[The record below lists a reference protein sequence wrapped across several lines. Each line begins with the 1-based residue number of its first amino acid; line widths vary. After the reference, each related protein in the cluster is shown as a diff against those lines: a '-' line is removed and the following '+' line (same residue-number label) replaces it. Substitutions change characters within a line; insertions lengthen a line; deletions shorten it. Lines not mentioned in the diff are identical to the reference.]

1 MAMSSGSGSGLKGSI
16 NVTPLIDVLLVLLI
30 IFLMITPMKPY
41 GLETEVPQPP
51 PPDKKSAPPRESTV
65 VAEVLNVN
73 GVSVVKLN
81 KQEVSW
87 AELPAHLTE
96 IYKRRGQRVLFVKGE
111 EELFF
116 EDVARV
122 IDATKATRLDI
133 SVALL
138 TNKMLAGGV

>member
-1 MAMSSGSGSGLKGSI
+1 MAITSGSGSGLNGSI

-41 GLETEVPQPP
+41 GLDTQVPQPP
-51 PPDKKSAPPRESTV
+51 PKPNDAPPKESTV
-65 VAEVLNVN
+65 VAEVVN
-73 GVSVVKLN
+73 ANGASVVRLN

-87 AELPAHLTE
+87 AELPARLTE
-96 IYKRRGQRVLFVKGE
+96 IYKARGQRVLFVKGD
-111 EELFF
+111 EELYF

-122 IDATKATRLDI
+122 IDATKSTRLDI

-138 TNKMLAGGV
+138 TSKMLSGGV

>member
-1 MAMSSGSGSGLKGSI
+1 MAMASGSSSALNGSI

-41 GLETEVPQPP
+41 GLETEIPQPP
-51 PPDKKSAPPRESTV
+51 PPDKKNAPPPENTV
-65 VAEVLNVN
+65 VAEVLSVK
-73 GVSVVKLN
+73 GVSVVRLN

-96 IYKRRGQRVLFVKGE
+96 IYKGRGQRVLFVRGD
-111 EELFF
+111 EELYF
-116 EDVARV
+116 EAVARV

-138 TNKMLAGGV
+138 TNKMLPGGV